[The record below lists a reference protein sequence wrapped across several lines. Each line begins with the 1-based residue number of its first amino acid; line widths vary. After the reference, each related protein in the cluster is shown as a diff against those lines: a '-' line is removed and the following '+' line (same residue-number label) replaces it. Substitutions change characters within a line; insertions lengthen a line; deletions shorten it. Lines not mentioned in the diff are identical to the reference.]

1 MSSTTTNNN
10 KKRDGSQSQLLQYIN
25 ATKEVYGSY
34 VTKGGDGEGVLKLRG
49 KTLGY
54 DDSFLQRCNI
64 ILTMTATA
72 TATTTKQ
79 MKQQNQDDY
88 IVPSIDESESKS
100 KAKQQQNNDHNDNTS
115 NIEKLFMY
123 FCGSG
128 CPLRIGNDKYSPNK
142 GDVVVDLGCGAGHDT
157 ILASGLV
164 GPTGQVFGIDFTQ
177 AMLDQAQQNVD
188 TFIIANKTI
197 SDGDDDNNNKNNNKN
212 DDTVEGKKERGI
224 HNSFFSPIIFCLGGI
239 DDPSAELFAPFDQ
252 QQQQQSSG
260 GLKKG
265 IADVVI
271 SNGVFNLCSNK
282 SVAFR
287 TAFELLRPGG
297 RFLFNDLCIVENKD
311 PTAANISC
319 TFCATT

>member
-88 IVPSIDESESKS
+88 IVPSVDESESNS
-100 KAKQQQNNDHNDNTS
+100 NAKQQQNNDHNDNTS
-115 NIEKLFMY
+115 NIEKLFMF

-128 CPLRIGNDKYSPNK
+128 CPLKIGKDKYSPNK

-188 TFIIANKTI
+188 TFIIAKKTI
-197 SDGDDDNNNKNNNKN
+197 SDGGDGNNNQNNNTN
-212 DDTVEGKKERGI
+212 DVNVEGKKERGI
-224 HNSFFSPIIFCLGGI
+224 HNSFSPITFCLGGI

-252 QQQQQSSG
+252 HQQQQSSS

-297 RFLFNDLCIVENKD
+297 RFLFNDLCIVENKN
-311 PTAANISC
+311 PTVANISC